1 MQIAATGVSPYAP
14 QLAARPAEAAERGPD
29 RDNDGDEGNKVVAAA
44 AIRPL
49 SSSSGRGGKIDMM
62 A

>member
-29 RDNDGDEGNKVVAAA
+29 HDNDGDDGKVSAAA
-44 AIRPL
+44 TRSP
-49 SSSSGRGGKIDMM
+49 SPPPPGRGGKIDMM